1 MRGSLSTPE
10 LVENILRLRRIER
23 RADAALRD
31 DAAATREFLE
41 GLVGPTVRPADA
53 ARLLGLSHPALLRW
67 MEKDE
72 IATVFTPTGRREIP
86 LSELLSLLDDV
97 ERVSAKP
104 TSRPVAR
111 AVKERRRVSEE
122 TVDLDRLVPR
132 SRRRGHRSAELQ
144 ALAYHRLVAE
154 RLDERLVDQ
163 ARRRLRRWRKEGRV
177 DPRWIDDWEHVL
189 EQPLAQIKRRIGANT
204 VKARELRQTSPFAGV
219 LSEHERRRLA
229 HAVHERVMG

>member
-1 MRGSLSTPE
+1 MRGSPPTLE
-10 LVENILRLRRIER
+10 VVENILRLRRVES
-23 RADAALRD
+23 RADGALRD
-31 DAAATREFLE
+31 DAAAVREFLE
-41 GLVGPTVRPADA
+41 SLVGPTVRPADA

-67 MEKDE
+67 MNKDE
-72 IATVFTPTGRREIP
+72 IATVYTPTGRREIP
-86 LSELLSLLDDV
+86 LGELLSLLEDV
-97 ERVSAKP
+97 ERVGSKP

-111 AVKERRRVSEE
+111 AVKERRRASEE
-122 TVDLDRLVPR
+122 TADLDRLVPR
-132 SRRRGHRSAELQ
+132 SRRRGHGAAELQ

-163 ARRRLRRWRKEGRV
+163 ARRRLRRWRREGRV

-189 EQPLAQIKRRIGANT
+189 EQPLAKIKRRISANT

-229 HAVHERVMG
+229 RAVQERVTA

>member
-1 MRGSLSTPE
+1 MRGSPSTPE

-23 RADAALRD
+23 RTDGALRD
-31 DAAATREFLE
+31 DAASTREFLE

-86 LSELLSLLDDV
+86 LGELLSLIDDV

-132 SRRRGHRSAELQ
+132 SRRRGHRAAELQ

-163 ARRRLRRWRKEGRV
+163 ARRRLGRWRREGRV
-177 DPRWIDDWEHVL
+177 DPRWIDEWEQVL
-189 EQPLAQIKRRIGANT
+189 EQPLAQVKRRIGANS

-229 HAVHERVMG
+229 RAVQERVMA